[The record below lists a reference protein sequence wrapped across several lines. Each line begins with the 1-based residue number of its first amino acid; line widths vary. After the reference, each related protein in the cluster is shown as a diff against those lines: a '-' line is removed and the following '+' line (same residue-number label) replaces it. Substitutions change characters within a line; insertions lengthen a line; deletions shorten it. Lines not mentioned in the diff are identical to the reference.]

1 VHEPRKG
8 QKRPRLDKKTKK
20 IERETNKIIRKIQRV
35 ERKHRIY
42 PPSKKFFFHLT
53 QPAQLWFEGAQ
64 FHKLT
69 QNSRIDEGTIV
80 RYFRM
85 ALQVL
90 RQLRKA
96 EQINQPLKNNISECI
111 RKTKRDVIDAENQ
124 LRQEI

>member
-1 VHEPRKG
+1 
-8 QKRPRLDKKTKK
+8 
-20 IERETNKIIRKIQRV
+20 
-35 ERKHRIY
+35 
-42 PPSKKFFFHLT
+42 
-53 QPAQLWFEGAQ
+53 
-64 FHKLT
+64 
-69 QNSRIDEGTIV
+69 
-80 RYFRM
+80 M